1 MTALVIHNLQYL
13 FKKCYEKWSQILC
26 TAKLP
31 IYCKKERAFIDKIL
45 HVVPVN
51 RTLWHLSFSYLSLF
65 IKSILSKFYQ
75 GKFEFSLPFSSGS
88 ERSILVHFV
97 RSVINNRVQVWHD
110 RPQIKPI
117 HNPWSQMVPQQNMKI
132 DRRKIENK
140 MSKQNMK
147 IQRTKIENKMSY

>member
-1 MTALVIHNLQYL
+1 MKNEVKFIFSTFQNISLHCKITNLLQKRES
-13 FKKCYEKWSQILC
+13 FHGQNSSCCPSQQNIMAYEF
-26 TAKLP
+26 LP
-31 IYCKKERAFIDKIL
+31 S
-45 HVVPVN
+45 VP
-51 RTLWHLSFSYLSLF
+51 LF
-65 IKSILSKFYQ
+65 IKSMLWRFYQ